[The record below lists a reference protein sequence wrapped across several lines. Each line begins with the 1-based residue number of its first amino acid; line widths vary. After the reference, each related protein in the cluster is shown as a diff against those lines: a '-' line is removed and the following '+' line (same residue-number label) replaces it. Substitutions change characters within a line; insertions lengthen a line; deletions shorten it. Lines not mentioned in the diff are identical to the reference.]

1 MTTIRVSDAL
11 KTKLES
17 IRDDEEHSS
26 FDSTLRSLVHNYE
39 YPIAPN
45 GLADAFD
52 RDALAM
58 LNRFNLEGVAT
69 PLPTALEDYFGPP
82 VRGDLTHKFRVY
94 MGGWW
99 LSSPK
104 AVQRAYTLPHFDAYG
119 AGGSFLFKFH
129 TAADLPVQSTVNGGM
144 DGDHWVLVEQA
155 DYEDAVLQVLDAD
168 GVEFL
173 APVGG
178 VPECDEEDMPP
189 FGGYG
194 AEGRSY
200 WNHDDHE
207 PEHVPEWHEMQTVA
221 EYIGEML
228 PYLQQREQ
236 QHSEQIEQERRE
248 DKQEFIN
255 KLVEHGVEEAADLD
269 PDAVEGSDLLDMI
282 PDGDRE
288 AFENEDGNLSIPG
301 GQVSMLNMT
310 LPVEKAV
317 EYHVYAPKDVVAG
330 DDNGKESY
338 TAADLIERGHE
349 MDLPVP
355 VLPPANDIEILFRA
369 MYADTFEVNPHG
381 FDEDEWVDR
390 ALDEAG
396 VVRAE
401 H

>member
-1 MTTIRVSDAL
+1 MTTIRVSDSL
-11 KTKLES
+11 KTKLKS
-17 IRDDEEHSS
+17 IRDEDGHSS
-26 FDSTLRSLVHNYE
+26 LDSTLRSLVHNYE

-69 PLPTALEDYFGPP
+69 PLPTALEDYFDSP
-82 VRGDLTHKFRVY
+82 VRSNLTHKFRVY

-104 AVQRAYTLPHFDAYG
+104 AVRRPYSLPHFDAYG

-129 TAADLPVQSTVNGGM
+129 TAADLPVSSTINGCM
-144 DGDHWVLVEQA
+144 DGDHWFLVEQA
-155 DYEDAVLQVLDAD
+155 DYEDAVLQALDAEGID
-168 GVEFL
+168 FL

-178 VPECDEEDMPP
+178 VPNKDTEDTHT

-194 AEGRSY
+194 AEGRNY
-200 WNHDDHE
+200 WDHDAHE

-221 EYIGEML
+221 EYIGEMV

-236 QHSEQIEQERRE
+236 QHTEQIEQERRE
-248 DKQEFIN
+248 DKQDFLD
-255 KLVEHGVEEAADLD
+255 KLVEHGVEEAADVD
-269 PDAVEGSDLLDMI
+269 PDAVEGTDLLDMI
-282 PDGDRE
+282 PDDHRE

-310 LPVEKAV
+310 LPVEEAV

-330 DDNGKESY
+330 DETGEESF
-338 TAADLIERGHE
+338 TAADLLDMGHE

-355 VLPPANDIEILFRA
+355 VLPPADDLETLFRV
-369 MYADTFEVNPHG
+369 MYDNTFEVNPHG

-390 ALDEAG
+390 ALDDAG
-396 VVRAE
+396 VVRA
-401 H
+401 